1 MSVTY
6 YRTSCFK
13 AQFSGQLYLEEIDA
27 IEDDVA
33 VAISAVKAASEDEL
47 SDAAARGAGELWDRL
62 SFLTSIQSELKY
74 GRKRKSENESAR
86 LALVDKSDAA
96 E

>member
-1 MSVTY
+1 M
-6 YRTSCFK
+6 
-13 AQFSGQLYLEEIDA
+13 
-27 IEDDVA
+27 
-33 VAISAVKAASEDEL
+33 ASEDEL
-47 SDAAARGAGELWDRL
+47 SDASARGAGDLWERL